1 MPGKDSEIKTEIDEK
16 VPDMGMHQTWRE
28 PAWVPGGL

>member
-1 MPGKDSEIKTEIDEK
+1 MPGKDSEIKIEIDEK
-16 VPDMGMHQTWRE
+16 VPDTGMHQAWRE